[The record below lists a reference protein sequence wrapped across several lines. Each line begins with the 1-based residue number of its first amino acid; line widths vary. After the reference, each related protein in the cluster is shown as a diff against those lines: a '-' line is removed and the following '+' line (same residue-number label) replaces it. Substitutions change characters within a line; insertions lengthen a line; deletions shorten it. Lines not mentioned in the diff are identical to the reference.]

1 MPDKLRNSIKGLIN
15 IKSNV
20 NKCFLWC
27 HIRNLNPLKRHP
39 ERITKLDKNMIN
51 DLDND
56 QTFLQDWTKR

>member
-27 HIRNLNPLKRHP
+27 HIRNKKKKKRHP

-56 QTFLQDWTKR
+56 KTFLQD